1 MAENRGIFRFI
12 IDAAIFIFMEIAAL
26 NMLRHDGITQH
37 FLLSRQRHALMGGIW
52 GVGNSVSEYFSLK
65 DINDDLS
72 RENFVLFKAL
82 RIDREERDRQRMDS
96 ITASYASVGGF
107 RYMPGSIVKI
117 SRNKQHNY
125 IILGQGSDDGV
136 LPQSA
141 VITAQGVVGIVD
153 TVSRHYSYAVSLMN
167 ADLNISARIG
177 GDQGSVGPLSWDGVS
192 SNGAVLREIPLQCR
206 FEPGDTVYTSGFS
219 SIFPADIPLG
229 TAGESKIVNG
239 ATYDIKVTLFQG
251 FNDVRYVILAT
262 NTGRQEIG
270 ELENRLKDKGGR

>member
-1 MAENRGIFRFI
+1 MAEKRGIFRFI

-52 GVGNSVSEYFSLK
+52 SAGNSVSEYFSLK

-72 RENFVLFKAL
+72 RENFELFKAL
-82 RIDREERDRQRMDS
+82 RLDKEARDRQRMDS
-96 ITASYASVGGF
+96 ITASYTSVGGF

-125 IILGQGSDDGV
+125 IILGQGSEDGV
-136 LPQSA
+136 VPQSA

-192 SNGAVLREIPLQCR
+192 SNGAILREIPLQCR

-239 ATYDIKVTLFQG
+239 ATYDIKITLFQG

-270 ELENRLKDKGGR
+270 ELENRLQNKGGR